1 MKSLK
6 KMNILL
12 SIIFVFIIIVAIIAS
27 GHENVGNPT
36 VREILKGDPGV
47 DLIKL
52 DELSLYQFIT
62 FRLD

>member
-27 GHENVGNPT
+27 DHENVGNPT